1 MTDRSADG
9 VCDFRGRQEQQQEQ
23 APEGSQNAA
32 PPHPPGQNHHSR
44 REVHSHPHQDPHE
57 LQLQQGDLRHRQEA
71 RGEPRGASNIL
82 TGAVAD
88 ATDATDATADQQRHP
103 KSRADLLH
111 AALEAA
117 AHSTDPTAPS
127 SLTSTTASQAPTVA
141 AAASAISAPPSTD
154 RGQTPTPQIVDRD
167 HIRSLASGEP
177 SPTSSGFATPT
188 EHSHRRHIKLRPL
201 VKAIMAFEK
210 GRKFSTG
217 TSVHRKR
224 QMSTLVE
231 KEGHFGPA
239 LTVRFHPLSFLSSYT
254 KFRSELAVVENHW
267 FQLEFFAIAAS
278 IRASP
283 ASNVLTRS
291 QDALP
296 GYLGRLC
303 R

>member
-9 VCDFRGRQEQQQEQ
+9 VFDFRGRQEKQQQ
-23 APEGSQNAA
+23 PEGSHNADA

-57 LQLQQGDLRHRQEA
+57 LQLQQGDLRHLQEA

-82 TGAVAD
+82 TGVAAD
-88 ATDATDATADQQRHP
+88 ATDATDTTPNQPRHP
-103 KSRADLLH
+103 KSRSDLLH

-117 AHSTDPTAPS
+117 THSTSASTDPPAPS
-127 SLTSTTASQAPTVA
+127 SSTSTTASQAPTLAAVA
-141 AAASAISAPPSTD
+141 SSISAPPSTD
-154 RGQTPTPQIVDRD
+154 DGRTPTPHIVDRD
-167 HIRSLASGEP
+167 HIHSLASGEP

-188 EHSHRRHIKLRPL
+188 EHSHRRHLKLRPL
-201 VKAIMAFEK
+201 VQAIMAFEK

-239 LTVRFHPLSFLSSYT
+239 LTVCFHLLLFPPMPMSEASGPRSAGLDSLSLRPQLPSIP
-254 KFRSELAVVENHW
+254 RRLAM
-267 FQLEFFAIAAS
+267 
-278 IRASP
+278 
-283 ASNVLTRS
+283 
-291 QDALP
+291 
-296 GYLGRLC
+296 C
-303 R
+303 